1 MRGLLLDLREEVLLL
16 LQLRWRGRGLRLDS
30 VLDVVVVVHRV
41 SDGADV
47 GVRDEGIEVD
57 LRRQI

>member
-1 MRGLLLDLREEVLLL
+1 MLLGLLL
-16 LQLRWRGRGLRLDS
+16 WWWGLRLSFNS
-30 VLDVVVVVHRV
+30 VLDVVVIVHRV
-41 SDGADV
+41 SDRADV

>member
-1 MRGLLLDLREEVLLL
+1 MRGLLLNLREEVLLL
-16 LQLRWRGRGLRLDS
+16 LQLRRWGRGLRLDS
-30 VLDVVVVVHRV
+30 VLDVVVIIHRV